1 MTTETHDANLDLV
14 ITRVVALPRETIWKA
29 WTQPNHLMKWFTP
42 APWQTVACE
51 IDLRPGGRFHT
62 VMRGPEGQEFPL
74 DGCYL
79 EILENRRL
87 VWTDAL
93 RPGYRP
99 AAEPFFTA
107 VLTLDDH
114 PDGTL
119 YTARAMHKNEADRE
133 RHEEMGF
140 EFGWNAALDQ
150 LIDIAHTIA

>member
-107 VLTLDDH
+107 ELTLDDH